1 MVWAVFTTWLP
12 DIKIECATIEEC
24 ESIVTKM
31 IRDSGVDVVYPTN
44 AYPCVRVQNMD
55 SGVVYEACRNIVG
68 DIYLGVME

>member
-12 DIKIECATIEEC
+12 DIKIECATIEES
-24 ESIVTKM
+24 ESIVTRM

-55 SGVVYEACRNIVG
+55 TGVVYEACRNMVG

>member
-1 MVWAVFTTWLP
+1 MVWTVFTTSLP

-24 ESIVTKM
+24 ESIVARM

-44 AYPCVRVQNMD
+44 AYPCVRVQNME

>member
-12 DIKIECATIEEC
+12 DIKIECATIEES
-24 ESIVTKM
+24 ESIVARM

-68 DIYLGVME
+68 DIYLGVFE